1 VTPFAED
8 VGADQTGAM
17 IDVAAPSALTL
28 LDGRILSVFVEG
40 PEDGT
45 LLISHHGT
53 PGAGVPSPGFVRTAA
68 ERGLRWVS
76 YSRPGYGDSTRVAGR
91 AVADCVRDVAA
102 IADHLGVDR
111 FFTMGASGGGPHTL
125 ACAALL
131 PERVRGCAAI
141 AAVAPWDAEGLD
153 FLAGQG
159 PENLEEWAAATTGS
173 DALEAYLEREAPG
186 LADAGDPEE
195 FIVALG
201 EGLLPPVDQAAITG
215 EYAETLIASSKR
227 AVSRGIWGWFDDDMA
242 FLHDWGFAL
251 DAIEAPVSLWQGR
264 LDKMVPYA
272 HGEWLAA
279 HVAGA
284 RPHLFDE
291 HGHLSLAV
299 ASLPQILDDLLEHAA
314 P

>member
-1 VTPFAED
+1 MI
-8 VGADQTGAM
+8 QTAVPT
-17 IDVAAPSALTL
+17 DLTL
-28 LDGRILSVFVEG
+28 PDGRVLSVFVEG

-76 YSRPGYGDSTRVAGR
+76 YSRPGYGDSTRVGGR
-91 AVADCVRDVAA
+91 RVADCVGDAAA
-102 IADHLGVDR
+102 IADHLGAER

-141 AAVAPWDAEGLD
+141 ASPAPFDAEGLD

-159 PENLEEWAAATTGS
+159 PENLEEWAAAQAGD
-173 DALEAYLEREAPG
+173 DALEIYLESQAP
-186 LADAGDPEE
+186 AMAAVDDPEE
-195 FIVALG
+195 MIQALG
-201 EGLLPPVDQAAITG
+201 EGLLPPVDQAAISG

-242 FLHDWGFAL
+242 FLNDWGFAL
-251 DAIEAPVSLWQGR
+251 DAIDAPVSLWQGK

-272 HGEWLAA
+272 HGEWLGA
-279 HVAGA
+279 HVTGA
-284 RPHLFDE
+284 RSHLSDE

-299 ASLPQILDDLLEHAA
+299 ASLPEILDDLLEHEAS
-314 P
+314 